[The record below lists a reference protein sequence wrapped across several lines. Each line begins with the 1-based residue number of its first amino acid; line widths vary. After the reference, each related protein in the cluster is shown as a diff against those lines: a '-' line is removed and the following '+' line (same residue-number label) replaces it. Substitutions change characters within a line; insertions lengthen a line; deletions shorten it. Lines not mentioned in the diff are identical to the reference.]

1 VEYIVYEGVL
11 CFFTYYLFYLLQK
24 TNALPQKLLLYRK
37 RTISQAKR
45 KLYMLST
52 FYFTNNESLLR
63 NYGFMKSMAYNGQ
76 VQTKVTFKQL
86 LLIQFHGVFTKVY
99 DIPKH
104 S

>member
-1 VEYIVYEGVL
+1 
-11 CFFTYYLFYLLQK
+11 
-24 TNALPQKLLLYRK
+24 
-37 RTISQAKR
+37 
-45 KLYMLST
+45 MLST
-52 FYFTNNESLLR
+52 FYFLNNEPLLR
-63 NYGFMKSMAYNGQ
+63 NYGFKKSMAYNGQ